1 MKFCMHCGKEIKEKV
16 KFCPFC
22 GGEQKEV
29 EVTSEPIIVEPI
41 IEEVVEEVT
50 NTTESHETIQTVE
63 EPIVEE
69 PVYEQPIQPEQP
81 QQQYQEQASHQQQN
95 QQQQNG
101 QQQGTPI
108 ITINQESV
116 NQFTDKS
123 KNYLSYLNKN
133 VLRPILKGKN
143 ENGIFGLVT
152 FLLINTILAFSI
164 SFALGKISY
173 QNGKLTLF
181 LPVLLILL
189 VGQAINVLTVHVL
202 STKIFKMPSSLTDAF
217 EHMYAPIS
225 SGVYITLAMLVLAII
240 SPNGISV
247 MFTLLFILVLFL
259 INISYI
265 ANLWTIDNSNSVRNK
280 FYWTI
285 GFLIVASIIQFIVN
299 ILLTD
304 IVGASIFSVITDVL
318 EGLGR
323 SFIQSFFF

>member
-1 MKFCMHCGKEIKEKV
+1 MHCGKEIKEKV

-143 ENGIFGLVT
+143 NTGIFGIIT
-152 FLLINTILAFSI
+152 FLLINTFLALSI
-164 SFALGKISY
+164 SYALGKVSQY
-173 QNGKLTLF
+173 GSKLEMF
-181 LPVLLILL
+181 LPTLLVLL
-189 VGQAINVLTVHVL
+189 VGQFISVLTVYLL
-202 STKIFKMPSSLTDAF
+202 STKIFKGQSSLTDTF

-225 SGVYITLAMLVLAII
+225 GGVYITLAMLLLAII
-240 SPNGISV
+240 SKNGGCV
-247 MFTLLFILVLFL
+247 KNYV
-259 INISYI
+259 
-265 ANLWTIDNSNSVRNK
+265 
-280 FYWTI
+280 
-285 GFLIVASIIQFIVN
+285 
-299 ILLTD
+299 
-304 IVGASIFSVITDVL
+304 
-318 EGLGR
+318 
-323 SFIQSFFF
+323 